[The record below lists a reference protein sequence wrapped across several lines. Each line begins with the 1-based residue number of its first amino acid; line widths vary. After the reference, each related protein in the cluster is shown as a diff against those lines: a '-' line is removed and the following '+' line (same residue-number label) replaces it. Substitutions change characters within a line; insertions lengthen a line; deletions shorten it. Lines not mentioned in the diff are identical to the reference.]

1 MLGILP
7 ASIFCGRS
15 CKKSFLSVS
24 REILILNW
32 LPLCFSYLVQVINL
46 HGFISSLCLLS
57 LHLSRSNPLC
67 LVKDLLIILYICC
80 CCMVLQP
87 LLQTFFFQERCLG
100 DQFSSLLDSNYFSIL
115 QDFYISASQNNW
127 YCYRFIKWIC
137 PSVLVFFRIP
147 TLMWLQLLSVFFS
160 DQGCST
166 LLLNT
171 P

>member
-7 ASIFCGRS
+7 TSIFCGRP

-24 REILILNW
+24 REILILDW
-32 LPLCFSYLVQVINL
+32 LPLCLVQVINL
-46 HGFISSLCLLS
+46 HGFISSLCLLV

-87 LLQTFFFQERCLG
+87 LLQTFFLQERCLG

-115 QDFYISASQNNW
+115 QDYLYSCIS
-127 YCYRFIKWIC
+127 K
-137 PSVLVFFRIP
+137 
-147 TLMWLQLLSVFFS
+147 QLI
-160 DQGCST
+160 
-166 LLLNT
+166 LLLF
-171 P
+171 